1 MRRFSIWG
9 RWAVAAGA
17 LALTGLSAFFAPQV
31 QAQPRTLQI
40 AITDA
45 GFRPQNILVALNQP
59 LQLRVV
65 NVGKKAHQFSIP
77 YYRIYTETLAPGRV
91 STIGF
96 APWTSGRFEYISDP
110 AGGGGAEFTGW
121 MTVVDATQRLK

>member
-1 MRRFSIWG
+1 M
-9 RWAVAAGA
+9 AAA
-17 LALTGLSAFFAPQV
+17 AFAATGLSPLSAPHV

-59 LQLRVV
+59 LQLRVI
-65 NVGKKAHQFSIP
+65 NVGKKEHQFSIP

-110 AGGGGAEFTGW
+110 AGAGGAEFTGW